1 MATDENR
8 TIAPELAEPELL
20 APELLA
26 MVRCPRCRGTL
37 HPAPAA
43 LRCDACRLLFGV
55 AEGVPNFLLEDARPA
70 GADAR

>member
-8 TIAPELAEPELL
+8 PI

-26 MVRCPRCRGTL
+26 MVRCPRCRGAL
-37 HPAPAA
+37 HAAPAA
-43 LRCDACRLLFGV
+43 LRCETCRLLFGV
-55 AEGVPNFLLEDARPA
+55 VDGVPTFLLEDARPV

>member
-8 TIAPELAEPELL
+8 TIAPELL

-37 HPAPAA
+37 HAAPAA
-43 LRCDACRLLFGV
+43 LRCDGCRLLFSV